1 MVCVLHEC
9 LGDSVPPS
17 PRRNLPTLHAF
28 ILAVEAAEIRL
39 LRVGTL
45 AKLLRKEGQG
55 CDRPPHSD

>member
-28 ILAVEAAEIRL
+28 ILAVEAAEIGEQPRYEQN
-39 LRVGTL
+39 RTR
-45 AKLLRKEGQG
+45 RKVL
-55 CDRPPHSD
+55 